1 MNLQEKLISLQA
13 QRNSLDE
20 KIRKIELL
28 LSDPDFAS
36 LLGEEVPSSQ
46 PPSKHTTEQADNPE
60 WTDHQREQNRIF
72 REERVVTSR
81 DTKGIPVVKTERH
94 KMKDEKGRNMD
105 IIEEFIGNPGDFSA
119 GVNFDEGEFIG

>member
-36 LLGEEVPSSQ
+36 LLGEEAPSSQ
-46 PPSKHTTEQADNPE
+46 PAQKYTPEPADNPE

-81 DTKGIPVVKTERH
+81 DTKGIPVAKVDRH

-105 IIEEFIGNPGDFSA
+105 ITEEFIGKPGDFSA
-119 GVNFDEGEFIG
+119 GVSFDEGQFIG